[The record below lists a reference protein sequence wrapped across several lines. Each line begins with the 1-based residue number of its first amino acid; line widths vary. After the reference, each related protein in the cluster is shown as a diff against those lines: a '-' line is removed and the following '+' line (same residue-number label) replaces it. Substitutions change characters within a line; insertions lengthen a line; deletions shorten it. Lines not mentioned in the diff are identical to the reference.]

1 MSSVLKDRDLP
12 ERVTLPVFDVER
24 MSRAERNQR
33 FREALILD
41 PPDDAGSDVQVFL
54 DRATRRYLD
63 GLAAA

>member
-1 MSSVLKDRDLP
+1 MANAVTDQNLVEPVLTP
-12 ERVTLPVFDVER
+12 AFDVER

-41 PPDDAGSDVQVFL
+41 PGGAAPEVRAFL